1 MWGIFFGHGNEP
13 EYRGLLNKM
22 IPVKGEIKMASEL
35 LMSIS
40 KDEIERAHYRSRKMF
55 QMDIEHDRAVNR
67 NEGRIEGLIE
77 GRNERSQEIAQNL
90 LSIGVP
96 ADTVA
101 NVTGLTRAEIEK
113 LSATNS

>member
-1 MWGIFFGHGNEP
+1 
-13 EYRGLLNKM
+13 
-22 IPVKGEIKMASEL
+22 MASEL

-55 QMDIEHDRAVNR
+55 QMDMEHNRAVSR
-67 NEGRIEGLIE
+67 NEGRIEGLIEGRIEGRNEGHIE

-90 LSIGVP
+90 LRIGVP
-96 ADTVA
+96 ADTIA

-113 LSATNS
+113 LSAGN